1 MSDGDGDTG
10 YGAARPDTPPRLAAE
25 EQYGHAAEAVQ
36 VIQAVLAASSGDTRT
51 AQSTGP
57 AEILAALA
65 MLRRLRED
73 IVEWEPRLITAAREH
88 GVSWASLAP
97 ALGVT
102 SRQAAERRYLRL
114 RPSVGG
120 ESTGEQR
127 VQAERTRRA
136 GDRAVAQWARHNSA
150 VLRQLAG
157 QVSALHGL
165 TASARHHTDRVQR
178 ALADNDP
185 AALLAPLAAAHLHL
199 RTSHVGLAEQIN
211 AVAEHVEQ
219 LRRDTRDRRRQA
231 PDEHLG

>member
-1 MSDGDGDTG
+1 M
-10 YGAARPDTPPRLAAE
+10 
-25 EQYGHAAEAVQ
+25 
-36 VIQAVLAASSGDTRT
+36 IQAVLAGIGDTGT
-51 AQSTGP
+51 VQS
-57 AEILAALA
+57 AESADVLAALT

-73 IVEWEPRLITAAREH
+73 IASWEPRLITAAREQ
-88 GVSWASLAP
+88 GVSWAGLAP

-114 RPSVGG
+114 RPPLGG

-136 GDRAVAQWARHNSA
+136 GDRAVAQWARRNSA

-157 QVSALHGL
+157 QVSALRDL
-165 TASARHHTDRVQR
+165 TESARHQADRVQQ

-185 AALLAPLAAAHLHL
+185 TALLAPLTATHIHL

-211 AVAEHVEQ
+211 AVTERVEQ
-219 LRRDTRDRRRQA
+219 VRCDTRDRRRRTADAAHPGQTGGSDG
-231 PDEHLG
+231 PRS